1 MELAADNSMT
11 SDHAASMDD
20 SSEKLPAEQL
30 TAYVASDPIF
40 YFLLLRH
47 VFSCVYNILKIMFN
61 ISLAKASMN
70 CLFIRVAPTEVCCR
84 VVLPLELTLFVHRTS
99 SCRRRSAKERVEKYK
114 CNICSYRSKWS
125 HGLSNH
131 MRRHNNT
138 LFKCAECDYSTPWK
152 GDLTNHMRLHSGEF
166 IFQLK
171 GLLVNMLR
179 V

>member
-1 MELAADNSMT
+1 
-11 SDHAASMDD
+11 
-20 SSEKLPAEQL
+20 
-30 TAYVASDPIF
+30 
-40 YFLLLRH
+40 
-47 VFSCVYNILKIMFN
+47 MFN
-61 ISLAKASMN
+61 ISLAKALAKASMN
-70 CLFIRVAPTEVCCR
+70 CLFIRVAATEVCCR
-84 VVLPLELTLFVHRTS
+84 VVLPLELTLSVHRTS

-171 GLLVNMLR
+171 GLLVNVLR
-179 V
+179 VYLLSSDPDIPYCACREYVPVPALLVQDVQETRLGQAYCDSLWK